1 MISHKTI
8 ILLITVLMLSSLLI
22 NTFNI
27 VIVNKQHIQKS
38 QLKIQPNNNK
48 NAQMLLSC
56 PKNITIS
63 LYYAPWC
70 GACKM
75 YWSEWE
81 RLKKLC
87 PNIKFVEIN
96 GDTNNDNNIVIKYY
110 PTIIINKDGI
120 EHKYTKSMKSEDI
133 INNINDNNF

>member
-8 ILLITVLMLSSLLI
+8 ILLITVLMLLSLFI
-22 NTFNI
+22 NT
-27 VIVNKQHIQKS
+27 VIQQS
-38 QLKIQPNNNK
+38 QLKTQPINTK

-75 YWSEWE
+75 YWPEWE

-87 PNIKFVEIN
+87 PNIKYIEIN
-96 GDTNNDNNIVIKYY
+96 GDYHKTDTNNIVIEYY

-120 EHKYTKSMKSEDI
+120 ENKYTKSMISEDI